1 MGSSGERRRRRQFA
15 HVEDRQGQQLR
26 TQRDTWQEE
35 QRRRRRQDVS
45 VGFDAATSA
54 MTFPSVGGDPS
65 TSTSVFT
72 GHDTLA
78 VAEHS
83 TSRTSGAN
91 DAGINDV
98 GVHEAPKG
106 RGKSGNKEKGMQKVV
121 HNKSL
126 NPKP

>member
-1 MGSSGERRRRRQFA
+1 
-15 HVEDRQGQQLR
+15 
-26 TQRDTWQEE
+26 
-35 QRRRRRQDVS
+35 
-45 VGFDAATSA
+45 